1 MDRFAENSSFNSAE
15 FGFRLSSRHEISYH
29 NSNELKKI
37 PRSTRSG
44 DLFLFSEEGN
54 RLAKSKIISEQLK
67 GGL

>member
-15 FGFRLSSRHEISYH
+15 FGFRLSSRHEIGYH

-37 PRSTRSG
+37 PSEKIGR

-54 RLAKSKIISEQLK
+54 RFAKSKIHSEQIL